1 MAVSEGTTYPAIEYL
16 LRGEVLDVSHK
27 REGVVAVTREAVVDI
42 SPTTFLN
49 RGSARKTSTA
59 TCTFL
64 EHIAVRLADTITL
77 PNEETPR
84 QVLKVTSRYG
94 LTVQYD
100 GRLTVVLLA

>member
-1 MAVSEGTTYPAIEYL
+1 MATEEGTTYPANAFS
-16 LRGEVLDVSHK
+16 LRGVALDVTHISGGK
-27 REGVVAVTREAVVDI
+27 SVTRTAVVDM
-42 SPTTFLN
+42 SPTTFLD

-64 EHIAVRLADTITL
+64 EAVGVSLEDTITL
-77 PNEETPR
+77 PDGEPMK
-84 QVLKVTSRYG
+84 VLKVTSRYG